1 MHRLLLQRRWL
12 RAIALCALFTAACL
26 ALAHWQWDR
35 RAERVAAIDLVR
47 SNYDRAPVPLSSVL
61 PSGSDGSTG
70 PALLP
75 AQLTWTPVAVRGTY
89 LADATLLVRHRQHA
103 DDGFGYEVLVPLRL
117 DDGRVLVVDRGW
129 LPPDPA
135 TADAPSAVPAP
146 PRGTVTAVV
155 RLRPSE
161 PVDGRSAPPGQ
172 VQAVDL
178 SGTVAAGVRA
188 SAGDGA
194 AAQLVTA
201 AYGELEAG
209 SEQPAPS
216 SSPPP
221 PAAPDEPSQDEGPHL
236 GYTVQW
242 LLFAVGAWVFLV
254 VHLRRAAYEADVAAG
269 RRERRAEL
277 VVRDPNRP
285 PTDEEVEDA
294 AVEAMLAHARAA
306 SERQLG
312 VAETAGRSVTQPGDR
327 R

>member
-12 RAIALCALFTAACL
+12 RAIALALLFTLACL
-26 ALAHWQWDR
+26 ALARWQWDR
-35 RAERVAAIDLVR
+35 RVERLAAIALVQA
-47 SNYDRAPVPLSSVL
+47 NYDRAPV
-61 PSGSDGSTG
+61 
-70 PALLP
+70 ALTAVVPPGATALP
-75 AQLTWTPVAVRGTY
+75 AGSTWTPVAVSGTY
-89 LADATLLVRHRQHA
+89 LPGSTLLVRHRQHA
-103 DDGFGYEVLVPLRL
+103 DSGYGYEVLVPLQL

-146 PRGTVTAVV
+146 PAGRVSAVV

-178 SGTVAAGVRA
+178 PGTVAAGVRA
-188 SAGDGA
+188 SAGDGT

-201 AYGELEAG
+201 AYGELEAR

-216 SSPPP
+216 ATP
-221 PAAPDEPSQDEGPHL
+221 PAAPDEPSLDEGPHL

-254 VHLRRAAYEADVAAG
+254 VHMRRAAYEADVAAG
-269 RRERRAEL
+269 RRERRAEV

-312 VAETAGRSVTQPGDR
+312 VSETARRSVTQPEGR